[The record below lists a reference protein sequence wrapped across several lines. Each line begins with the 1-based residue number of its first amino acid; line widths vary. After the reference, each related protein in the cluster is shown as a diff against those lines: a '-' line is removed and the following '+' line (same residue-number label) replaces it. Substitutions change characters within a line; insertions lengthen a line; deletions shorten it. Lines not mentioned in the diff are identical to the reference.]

1 MNYRDILAS
10 LPHRYPFLLV
20 DKVTDI
26 SDSTIHG
33 VKNVSFHEPH
43 FMGHFPEN
51 PVFPGVLIVES
62 LAQLSGIF
70 IIKKYSQSKEQ
81 TGLFAGI
88 EEFSFKGI
96 VRPGD
101 QMILQSEL
109 VKKKFTVF
117 LFKVTAKVEDSI
129 VAVGKIKVILS
140 PKGR

>member
-1 MNYRDILAS
+1 MNYKDILTS

-20 DKVTDI
+20 DRITDI
-26 SDSTIHG
+26 SDTCIQG
-33 VKNVSFHEPH
+33 IKNVTFHEPH

-70 IIKKYSQSKEQ
+70 ITKNYSQSEEQ

-88 EEFSFKGI
+88 QDFSFKGI

-101 QMILQSEL
+101 QLILQSEL
-109 VKKKFTVF
+109 EKKKFTVF